1 MAKALQIGGGNFAEL
16 VQGDYLF
23 VDKTALFIS
32 AVLTDPSK
40 AVVITRP
47 RRWGKS
53 LNMSMLHHFL
63 APEVN
68 GVATQGM
75 FDGLAISK
83 ISGNYIEK
91 HQGQSPVIFLS
102 FKDFKA
108 SSFELALSLFEGL
121 IKEMFRTHENL
132 LNHTE
137 KTWSQSE
144 EALFTHYLRDA
155 LSEADMA
162 SALKALSSLLYKAY
176 GKKAYI
182 LIDEYDTPLNH
193 AFVGNDCF
201 ESLSLL
207 MRKFLSGGMKDNSF
221 VDKGVMT
228 GILRVSKDS
237 MLSGLNNCETYT
249 PLNDK
254 RYHASFGFLQ
264 EDLIA
269 LFADQ
274 GLSHDEPKVQD
285 WYNGYCI
292 NGLTL
297 YNPWS
302 IMNCLSHQ
310 GEIRPYWVLTSDDQ
324 LLKELIQSSSE
335 ELKDN
340 LEQLVLGQSVE
351 VQVSETMRFDQIHEN
366 EDMLWNLLLLG
377 GYLKALSSHHNEWG
391 YACLVAVPNQEVLW
405 SYRSIF
411 AHWMKQVPKGMGYRK
426 SLLDSLMSGD
436 IDRFAAET
444 QAFLESAASVHDYAT
459 QPEAFYHGF
468 MLALIATLQ
477 DQFFVFSNSESGRG
491 RPDMILIPKDQSK
504 DTALILEFKHAQKK
518 EKAKKIAEQALKQIE
533 VQQYAARISQY
544 DHIQKILGVG
554 IAFEGKKVM
563 VASGLIIPGNEA

>member
-1 MAKALQIGGGNFAEL
+1 MPKALQIGGGNFAEL
-16 VQGDYLF
+16 VQGDFLF

-91 HQGQSPVIFLS
+91 HQGKSPVIFLN

-108 SSFELALSLFEGL
+108 SSFESALALFEIL
-121 IKEMFRTHENL
+121 LKKMFRTHEDL
-132 LNHTE
+132 LNQAE
-137 KTWSQSE
+137 KTWTQGE
-144 EALFTHYLRDA
+144 KALFHHYLYES
-155 LSEADMA
+155 LSEADI
-162 SALKALSSLLYKAY
+162 SSSLEILSSLLYKHY

-193 AFVGNDCF
+193 AFVSSDCF

-221 VDKGVMT
+221 VEKGVMT

-249 PLNDK
+249 PLNDIQ
-254 RYHASFGFLQ
+254 YYSSFGFTQ
-264 EDLIA
+264 EDLMA

-274 GLSHDEPKVQD
+274 GLSHDEPAVQA

-302 IMNCLSHQ
+302 IMNCLRYK
-310 GEIRPYWVLTSDDQ
+310 GALRPYWVLTSDDK
-324 LLKELIQSSSE
+324 LLKELIQGSSE
-335 ELKDN
+335 YIKN
-340 LEQLVLGQSVE
+340 SLEQLVMGQSIE
-351 VQVSETMRFDQIHEN
+351 VQVSETMRFDQVHQN
-366 EDMLWNLLLLG
+366 EGMFWNLLLLG
-377 GYLKALSSHHNEWG
+377 GYLKPLSSHFHPMG
-391 YACLVAVPNQEVLW
+391 YICTVAIPNQEVLI
-405 SYRSIF
+405 SYQNMFLAWAETIPSSHARF
-411 AHWMKQVPKGMGYRK
+411 KCLMEG
-426 SLLDSLMSGD
+426 LLAGD
-436 IDRFAAET
+436 INRFAAET
-444 QAFLESAASVHDYAT
+444 QAFLESAASFHDYAT

-491 RPDMILIPKDQSK
+491 RPDMILIPKDQK
-504 DTALILEFKHAQKK
+504 KETALILEFKHVQKK
-518 EKAKKIAEQALKQIE
+518 EKAKKLAEQALKQIE
-533 VQQYAARISQY
+533 VQQYQARISQY

-554 IAFEGKKVM
+554 IAFEGKKVV
-563 VASGLIIPGNEA
+563 VASAMLKD

>member
-16 VQGDYLF
+16 VQGDFLF

-53 LNMSMLHHFL
+53 LNMSMLHYFL
-63 APEVN
+63 AREVD
-68 GVATQGM
+68 GVTTQGL

-83 ISGNYIEK
+83 IPGNYIEK

-102 FKDFKA
+102 FKDFKLEH
-108 SSFELALSLFEGL
+108 FEHAVIRLNTQIKAL
-121 IKEMFRTHENL
+121 FREHNAL
-132 LNHTE
+132 LNNTNQHLDQDDL
-137 KTWSQSE
+137 S
-144 EALFTHYLRDA
+144 LFTHYLRDP
-155 LSEADMA
+155 LSVPELEE
-162 SALKALSSLLYKAY
+162 ALKVLSTLLYKHHH
-176 GKKAYI
+176 KKAYI

-193 AFVGNDCF
+193 AFISTDYF
-201 ESLSLL
+201 EKIALF
-207 MRKFLSGGMKDNSF
+207 MRNFFSAGMKDNSA
-221 VDKGVMT
+221 VEKAVMT

-237 MLSGLNNCETYT
+237 MLSGLNNCKTYT
-249 PLNDK
+249 FLSDT
-254 RYHASFGFLQ
+254 RYHESFGFTQ
-264 EDLIA
+264 ADLWM

-274 GLSHDEPKVQD
+274 ELSHDEPTVQA

-302 IMNCLSHQ
+302 IMNCLVER
-310 GEIRPYWVLTSDDQ
+310 GKIAPYWVLTSDDK
-324 LLKELIQSSSE
+324 LLKQLVQKSAETVKVAME
-335 ELKDN
+335 K
-340 LEQLVLGQSVE
+340 LVLGESIE
-351 VQVSETMRFDQIHEN
+351 VIASETMRFDQVQRSSG
-366 EDMLWNLLLLG
+366 MLWNLLILG
-377 GYLKALSSHHNEWG
+377 GYLKVLASRHHALG
-391 YACLVAVPNQEVLW
+391 YACTVAIPNQEVLM
-405 SYRSIF
+405 SYQNIF
-411 AHWMKQVPKGMGYRK
+411 LGWTEEIPESESHLE
-426 SLLDSLMSGD
+426 SLLQGIVASD

-444 QAFLESAASVHDYAT
+444 QAFLESAASFHDYAT

-504 DTALILEFKHAQKK
+504 DTALILEFKHVQKR
-518 EKAKKIAEQALKQIE
+518 ERPKKIAAQALKQIE
-533 VQQYAARISQY
+533 VQQYTARLSQY

-554 IAFEGKKVM
+554 IAFEGKKVV
-563 VASGLIIPGNEA
+563 VASAMLKD

>member
-1 MAKALQIGGGNFAEL
+1 MAKALQIGKSNFAEL
-16 VQGDYLF
+16 TQGDFLF
-23 VDKTALFIS
+23 VDKTALFIP
-32 AVLTDPSK
+32 AVLNDPSG
-40 AVVITRP
+40 AIVITRP

-53 LNMSMLHHFL
+53 LNMSMLHYFL
-63 APEVN
+63 AAEVN
-68 GVATQGM
+68 GVTTQGM

-83 ISGNYIEK
+83 IPGNYVEK
-91 HQGQSPVIFLS
+91 HQGKSPVIFLS

-108 SSFELALSLFEGL
+108 SSFELALSIFEIQ
-121 IKEMFRTHENL
+121 IKKMFRAHKHL
-132 LNHTE
+132 LHVPDAPWDKE
-137 KTWSQSE
+137 E
-144 EALFTHYLRDA
+144 EALFTHYLQDS
-155 LSEADMA
+155 LSEADIG
-162 SALKALSSLLYKAY
+162 SALEILSSLLCKHY
-176 GKKAYI
+176 GKKVYI

-193 AFVGNDCF
+193 AFVSSNCF

-207 MRKFLSGGMKDNSF
+207 MRQFFSGGMKDNSA
-221 VDKGVMT
+221 VEKGVMT

-254 RYHASFGFLQ
+254 RYHASFGFAQ
-264 EDLIA
+264 EDLMA

-274 GLSHDEPKVQD
+274 GLSHDEPKVQE

-310 GEIRPYWVLTSDDQ
+310 GELRPYWVLTSDDK
-324 LLKELIQSSSE
+324 LLKQLIQKSAE
-335 ELKDN
+335 TVKVAMEK
-340 LEQLVLGQSVE
+340 LVLGESIE
-351 VQVSETMRFDQIHEN
+351 VIASETMRFDQVEKSSG
-366 EDMLWNLLLLG
+366 MLWNLLILG
-377 GYLKALSSHHNEWG
+377 GYLKVLASRHHALG
-391 YACLVAVPNQEVLW
+391 YACTVAIPNQEVLM
-405 SYRSIF
+405 SYQNIF
-411 AHWMKQVPKGMGYRK
+411 LGWTEEIPESESHLE
-426 SLLDSLMSGD
+426 SLLQGIVAGD

-444 QAFLESAASVHDYAT
+444 QAFLESAASFHDYAT

-491 RPDMILIPKDQSK
+491 RPDMILIPKDHNK
-504 DTALILEFKHAQKK
+504 DTALILEFKHVQKR
-518 EKAKKIAEQALKQIE
+518 EKAKKLAEQALKQIE

-544 DHIQKILGVG
+544 DHIQKILGIG
-554 IAFEGKKVM
+554 IAFEGKKVV
-563 VASGLIIPGNEA
+563 VASAMLKD